1 MSEPAKQQ
9 MGDGR
14 DNFGQA
20 AGKAAQAAKQ
30 ASKEVAKQAA
40 AKGAEATA
48 NAAASTVKAGVE
60 GGKAVAEI
68 AAGTASGGPWG
79 AIISAAWAM
88 RHTLYKILICICLVL
103 VFLIVLIASL
113 PSIIWDYLMGGG
125 DNPAFST
132 ANAASVVVAYDEL
145 TDEVTAIVDAG
156 YDQALASVEA
166 IIQNGGYDYDLSMQA
181 LANYAQSSAGYDV
194 SYILAAYS
202 ASLQQQNTT
211 SSDML
216 SKLSGTTGQMFPIS
230 SVEKEMERV
239 VPVTYSTYKTV
250 TVTVVTSVQVNGIVN
265 GVTRYTYT
273 TEQRTYYLPD
283 EVKES
288 ETAITIPKYKAVTVS
303 VPTYTNGSISGTR
316 SATYYEADGEETVE
330 PTTEI
335 IKYVE
340 CTIHPFDNS
349 VIASAF
355 GLDMSAQY
363 PGSTLTY
370 GEVTQNMS
378 NSLKMTIY
386 GTLGSGTVV
395 PLTDAELIAFV
406 NLQNCNA
413 TRKHIITTGLALV
426 GKVPYFWGGKS
437 AAGWNDEWNTPKLVT
452 AAGSSSSGTIRPFG
466 LDCSGFSDWTY
477 KTALGVSL
485 QAGTGGQWENSEA
498 ITADELLPGDLGFLM
513 ESDGSGW
520 NHVLI
525 FAGYAQDG
533 TRMWVHSAGG
543 TGVVFNSPSYEGSL
557 RLRRPKNVDFDQPVG
572 SSAYGEP
579 LYSLQV
585 NVTHYCACS
594 KCCGS
599 NADGYTASGKAVQRG
614 MVAMSSYYPFGTQI
628 MINGIMYTVEDR
640 GASGIENDI
649 SRVDIF
655 VPDHNEAL
663 RLGRYDTTAFIYRIG
678 R

>member
-9 MGDGR
+9 MGDGQ

-30 ASKEVAKQAA
+30 ASKEAAKQAA

-48 NAAASTVKAGVE
+48 NAAANTVKAGVE

-103 VFLIVLIASL
+103 VFLIVMIASL
-113 PSIIWDYLMGGG
+113 PSIIWDYLISGG
-125 DNPAFST
+125 DDPAFST

-145 TDEVTAIVDAG
+145 TDDVTALVDTG
-156 YDQALASVEA
+156 YNQALASVES

-181 LANYAQSSAGYDV
+181 LINYAQSSAGYDV

-202 ASLQQQNTT
+202 ASLQQQNTST
-211 SSDML
+211 SDML
-216 SKLSGTTGQMFPIS
+216 SKLGNVTGQMFPITS
-230 SVEKEMERV
+230 EEKELERT
-239 VPVTYSTYKTV
+239 VPVSYSTYKAK
-250 TVTVVTSVQVNGIVN
+250 TVTVVTAVQVNGVVN

-288 ETAITIPKYKAVTVS
+288 ETAITVPKYKAVTVT
-303 VPTYTNGSISGTR
+303 VPTYSGGVISGTK
-316 SATYYEADGEETVE
+316 SATYYEADGEETLE

-355 GLDMSAQY
+355 GVDMSAQY
-363 PGSTLTY
+363 PGATITY
-370 GEVTQNMS
+370 GEVTQNMA

-406 NLQNCNA
+406 NMQNCNA

-477 KTALGVSL
+477 KTALGISL
-485 QAGTGGQWENSEA
+485 QAGTGGQWENSTA
-498 ITADELLPGDLGFLM
+498 ITAEELLPGDLGFLM

-525 FAGYAQDG
+525 FAGYAADG

-557 RLRRPKNVDFDQPVG
+557 KLRRPKNVDFDQPVG
-572 SSAYGEP
+572 STAYGEP

-594 KCCGS
+594 KCCGT

-628 MINGIMYTVEDR
+628 MINGVMYTVEDR

-663 RLGRYDTTAFIYRIG
+663 RLGRYDTTAYIYRIG

>member
-9 MGDGR
+9 MGDGQ

-30 ASKEVAKQAA
+30 ASKEAAKQAA

-48 NAAASTVKAGVE
+48 NAAANTVKAGVE

-103 VFLIVLIASL
+103 VFLIVMIASL

-125 DNPAFST
+125 DNPAFSS

-145 TDEVTAIVDAG
+145 TDDVTALVDTG
-156 YDQALASVEA
+156 YDQALASVET
-166 IIQNGGYDYDLSMQA
+166 IIQNGGYDYELSMQA
-181 LANYAQSSAGYDV
+181 LINYAQSSAGYDV

-211 SSDML
+211 TSDML
-216 SKLSGTTGQMFPIS
+216 SKLGGVTGQMFPVTS
-230 SVEKEMERV
+230 EEKELERT
-239 VPVTYSTYKTV
+239 VPVSYSTYKAK
-250 TVTVVTSVQVNGIVN
+250 TVTVVTAVQVNGIVN

-288 ETAITIPKYKAVTVS
+288 ETAITVPKYKAVTVT
-303 VPTYTNGSISGTR
+303 VPTYSNGVISGTK
-316 SATYYEADGEETVE
+316 SATYYEADGEETLE

-355 GLDMSAQY
+355 GVDMSAQY
-363 PGSTLTY
+363 PGATITY
-370 GEVTQNMS
+370 GEVTQNMA

-406 NLQNCNA
+406 NMQNCNA

-477 KTALGVSL
+477 KTALGISL
-485 QAGTGGQWENSEA
+485 QAGTGGQWENSTA
-498 ITADELLPGDLGFLM
+498 ITAEELLPGDLGFLM

-543 TGVVFNSPSYEGSL
+543 TGVVFNSPSYESSL
-557 RLRRPKNVDFDQPVG
+557 KLRRPKNVDFDQPVG
-572 SSAYGEP
+572 STAYGEP

-585 NVTHYCACS
+585 NVTHYCACT
-594 KCCGS
+594 KCCGP
-599 NADGYTASGKAVQRG
+599 NAQGVTASGKNVQRG

-628 MINGIMYTVEDR
+628 MINGVMYTVEDR
-640 GASGIENDI
+640 GGSGIENDI
-649 SRVDIF
+649 GRVDIF

-663 RLGRYDTTAFIYRIG
+663 RLGRFDTTAYIYRIG

>member
-9 MGDGR
+9 MGDGQ

-30 ASKEVAKQAA
+30 ASKEAAKQAA

-48 NAAASTVKAGVE
+48 NAAANTVKAGVE

-103 VFLIVLIASL
+103 VFLIVMIASL

-125 DNPAFST
+125 DNPAFSS

-145 TDEVTAIVDAG
+145 TDDVTALVDTG
-156 YDQALASVEA
+156 YDQALASVET
-166 IIQNGGYDYDLSMQA
+166 IIQNGGYDYELSMQA
-181 LANYAQSSAGYDV
+181 LINYAQSSAGYDV

-211 SSDML
+211 TSDML
-216 SKLSGTTGQMFPIS
+216 SKLGGVTGQMFPITS
-230 SVEKEMERV
+230 EEKELERT
-239 VPVTYSTYKTV
+239 VPASYSTYKAK
-250 TVTVVTSVQVNGIVN
+250 TVTVVTAVQVNGIVN

-288 ETAITIPKYKAVTVS
+288 ETAITVPKYKAVTVT
-303 VPTYTNGSISGTR
+303 VPTYSNGVISGTK
-316 SATYYEADGEETVE
+316 SATYYEADGEETLE

-355 GLDMSAQY
+355 GVDMSAQY
-363 PGSTLTY
+363 PGATITY
-370 GEVTQNMS
+370 GEVTQNMA

-406 NLQNCNA
+406 NMQNCNA

-477 KTALGVSL
+477 KTALGISL
-485 QAGTGGQWENSEA
+485 QAGTGGQWENSTA
-498 ITADELLPGDLGFLM
+498 ITAEELLPGDLGFLM

-525 FAGYAQDG
+525 FAGYAADG

-543 TGVVFNSPSYEGSL
+543 TGVVFNSPSYESSL
-557 RLRRPKNVDFDQPVG
+557 KLRRPKNVDFDQPVG
-572 SSAYGEP
+572 STAYGEP

-585 NVTHYCACS
+585 NVTHYCACK
-594 KCCGS
+594 KCCGE
-599 NADGYTASGKAVQRG
+599 NAQGITASGKNVQRG

-628 MINGIMYTVEDR
+628 MINGVMYTVEDR
-640 GASGIENDI
+640 GGSGIENDI
-649 SRVDIF
+649 GRVDIF

-663 RLGRYDTTAFIYRIG
+663 RLGRFDTTAYIYRIG

>member
-9 MGDGR
+9 MGDGQ

-30 ASKEVAKQAA
+30 ASKEAAKQAA

-48 NAAASTVKAGVE
+48 NAAANTVKAGVE

-103 VFLIVLIASL
+103 VFLIVMIASL
-113 PSIIWDYLMGGG
+113 PSIIWDYLMGGS
-125 DNPAFST
+125 DNPAFTT

-145 TDEVTAIVDAG
+145 TDDVTALVDTG
-156 YDQALASVEA
+156 YDQALASVET
-166 IIQNGGYDYDLSMQA
+166 IIQNGGYDYELSMQA
-181 LANYAQSSAGYDV
+181 LINYAQSSAGYDV

-211 SSDML
+211 TADML
-216 SKLSGTTGQMFPIS
+216 SKLGGVTGQMFPITS
-230 SVEKEMERV
+230 EEKELERT
-239 VPVTYSTYKTV
+239 VPVSYSTYKAK
-250 TVTVVTSVQVNGIVN
+250 TVTVVTAVQVNGVVN

-273 TEQRTYYLPD
+273 TEQRTYYVPD

-288 ETAITIPKYKAVTVS
+288 ETAITVPKYKAVTIT
-303 VPTYTNGSISGTR
+303 VPTYSNGSISGTK
-316 SATYYEADGEETVE
+316 SATYYEADGEETLE

-355 GLDMSAQY
+355 GLNMSAQY
-363 PGSTLTY
+363 PGSTITY
-370 GEVTQNMS
+370 GEVTQNMA

-406 NLQNCNA
+406 NMQNCNA

-477 KTALGVSL
+477 KTALGISL
-485 QAGTGGQWENSEA
+485 QAGTGGQWENSTA
-498 ITADELLPGDLGFLM
+498 ITAEELLPGDLGFLM

-525 FAGYAQDG
+525 FAGYAADG

-572 SSAYGEP
+572 STAYGEP

-594 KCCGS
+594 KCCGT

-614 MVAMSSYYPFGTQI
+614 MVAMSSHYPFGTQI
-628 MINGIMYTVEDR
+628 MINGVMYTVEDR
-640 GASGIENDI
+640 GGSGIENDI
-649 SRVDIF
+649 GRVDIF

-663 RLGRYDTTAFIYRIG
+663 RLGRFDTTAYIYRIG

>member
-9 MGDGR
+9 MGDGQ

-30 ASKEVAKQAA
+30 ASKEAAKQAA

-48 NAAASTVKAGVE
+48 NAAANTVKAGVE

-103 VFLIVLIASL
+103 VFLIVMIASL

-125 DNPAFST
+125 DNPAFSS

-145 TDEVTAIVDAG
+145 TDDVTALVDTG
-156 YDQALASVEA
+156 YDQALASVET
-166 IIQNGGYDYDLSMQA
+166 IIQNGGYDYELSMQA
-181 LANYAQSSAGYDV
+181 LINYAQSSAGYDV

-211 SSDML
+211 ASDML
-216 SKLSGTTGQMFPIS
+216 SKLGGVTGQMFPITS
-230 SVEKEMERV
+230 EEKELERT
-239 VPVTYSTYKTV
+239 VPVSYSTYKAK
-250 TVTVVTSVQVNGIVN
+250 TVTVVTAVQVNGIVN

-288 ETAITIPKYKAVTVS
+288 ETAITVPKYKAVTVT
-303 VPTYTNGSISGTR
+303 VPTYSNGVISGTK
-316 SATYYEADGEETVE
+316 SATYYEADGEETLE

-355 GLDMSAQY
+355 GVDMSAQY
-363 PGSTLTY
+363 PGATITY
-370 GEVTQNMS
+370 GEATQNMA

-406 NLQNCNA
+406 NMQNCNA

-477 KTALGVSL
+477 KTALGISL
-485 QAGTGGQWENSEA
+485 QAGTGGQWENSTA
-498 ITADELLPGDLGFLM
+498 ITAEELLPGDLGFLM

-525 FAGYAQDG
+525 FAGYAADG

-543 TGVVFNSPSYEGSL
+543 TGVVFNSPSYESSL
-557 RLRRPKNVDFDQPVG
+557 KLRRPKNVDFDQPVG
-572 SSAYGEP
+572 STAYGEP

-585 NVTHYCACS
+585 NVTHYCACK
-594 KCCGS
+594 KCCGE
-599 NADGYTASGKAVQRG
+599 NAQGITASGKNVQRG

-628 MINGIMYTVEDR
+628 MINGVMYTVEDR
-640 GASGIENDI
+640 GGSGIENDI
-649 SRVDIF
+649 GRVDIF

-663 RLGRYDTTAFIYRIG
+663 RLGRFDTTAYIYRIG